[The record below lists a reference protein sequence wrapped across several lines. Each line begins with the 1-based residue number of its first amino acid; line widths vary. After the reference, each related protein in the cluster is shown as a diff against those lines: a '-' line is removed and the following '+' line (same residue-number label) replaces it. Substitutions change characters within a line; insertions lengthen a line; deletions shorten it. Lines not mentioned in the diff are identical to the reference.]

1 MLLINNLSFS
11 RNETKIFENLNLSLS
26 NKKIIQIK
34 GRNGSGKTT
43 FLKVILNILEPNNG
57 EVIWKGKNIKK
68 NIFDFYN
75 QTTFIMD
82 NNTSTRELSVEDNI
96 NFWRG
101 LSSSKLNNEEIF
113 ELLNKLNIEK
123 YYKTKVMYL
132 SSGERKKLELI
143 RLILE
148 QKRLWVLDEP
158 FNHLDDL
165 SVEILNQTF
174 LDHINNDGIIILDD
188 YKLKG
193 WWNDG
198 VTKAIDYFIDAKK
211 IKILNCHNLFNYHH
225 QCILQ
230 KFES

>member
-11 RNETKIFENLNLSLS
+11 RNESKIFENLNLSLS

-57 EVIWKGKNIKK
+57 EIIWKGKNIKK

-148 QKRLWVLDEP
+148 QKKLWVLDEP

-165 SVEILNQTF
+165 SIEILNQTF
-174 LDHINNDGIIILDD
+174 LDHVNNDGMILFASHYDPMI
-188 YKLKG
+188 
-193 WWNDG
+193 N
-198 VTKAIDYFIDAKK
+198 
-211 IKILNCHNLFNYHH
+211 NLET
-225 QCILQ
+225 LVL
-230 KFES
+230 S

>member
-34 GRNGSGKTT
+34 GSNGSGKTT

-57 EVIWKGKNIKK
+57 EIIWKGKNIKK
-68 NIFDFYN
+68 NIFDFYK

-148 QKRLWVLDEP
+148 QKKLWVLDEP

-165 SVEILNQTF
+165 SIEILNQTF
-174 LDHINNDGIIILDD
+174 LDHANNDGMILFASHYDPMINN
-188 YKLKG
+188 LETL
-193 WWNDG
+193 
-198 VTKAIDYFIDAKK
+198 V
-211 IKILNCHNLFNYHH
+211 LN
-225 QCILQ
+225 
-230 KFES
+230 

>member
-1 MLLINNLSFS
+1 MLLVNNLSFS
-11 RNETKIFENLNLSLS
+11 RNKIKIFENLNLSLS
-26 NKKIIQIK
+26 NKGIIQIK
-34 GRNGSGKTT
+34 GKNGSGKTT
-43 FLKVILNILEPNNG
+43 FLKVILNILEPENG
-57 EVIWKGKNIKK
+57 EIIWKGKNIKK

-82 NNTSTRELSVEDNI
+82 NNTSTRNLSVEDNI

-113 ELLNKLNIEK
+113 ELLKKLNIEK

-148 QKRLWVLDEP
+148 QKKLWLLDEP

-165 SVEILNQTF
+165 TIEILNQTF
-174 LDHINNDGIIILDD
+174 LDHINNDGMILFASHF
-188 YKLKG
+188 
-193 WWNDG
+193 NPMI
-198 VTKAIDYFIDAKK
+198 T
-211 IKILNCHNLFNYHH
+211 NLETLEFN
-225 QCILQ
+225 
-230 KFES
+230 

>member
-57 EVIWKGKNIKK
+57 EIIWKGKNIKK
-68 NIFDFYN
+68 NIFDFYK

-148 QKRLWVLDEP
+148 QKKLWVLDEP

-174 LDHINNDGIIILDD
+174 LDHVNNDGMILFASHYDPMINN
-188 YKLKG
+188 LE
-193 WWNDG
+193 
-198 VTKAIDYFIDAKK
+198 
-211 IKILNCHNLFNYHH
+211 ILVLN
-225 QCILQ
+225 
-230 KFES
+230 

>member
-11 RNETKIFENLNLSLS
+11 RNETKIFENLSLSLS

-57 EVIWKGKNIKK
+57 EIIWKGKNIKK
-68 NIFDFYN
+68 NIFDFYK

-148 QKRLWVLDEP
+148 QKKLWVLDEP

-165 SVEILNQTF
+165 SIEILNQTF
-174 LDHINNDGIIILDD
+174 LDHANNDGMILFASHYDPMI
-188 YKLKG
+188 
-193 WWNDG
+193 N
-198 VTKAIDYFIDAKK
+198 
-211 IKILNCHNLFNYHH
+211 NLET
-225 QCILQ
+225 LVL
-230 KFES
+230 S

>member
-11 RNETKIFENLNLSLS
+11 RNETKIFENLNLSLT

-43 FLKVILNILEPNNG
+43 FLKVILNILEPNGG
-57 EVIWKGKNIKK
+57 EIIWKGKNIKK

-82 NNTSTRELSVEDNI
+82 NNTSTRNLTVEDNI

-101 LSSSKLNNEEIF
+101 LTSSKLNNEEIF
-113 ELLNKLNIEK
+113 ELLKKLNIEK

-132 SSGERKKLELI
+132 SSGERKKLELL

-148 QKRLWVLDEP
+148 QKKLWILDEP

-165 SVEILNQTF
+165 SIEILNQTF
-174 LDHINNDGIIILDD
+174 LDHVNSEGMILFASHFDPMINNLET
-188 YKLKG
+188 LE
-193 WWNDG
+193 
-198 VTKAIDYFIDAKK
+198 
-211 IKILNCHNLFNYHH
+211 FN
-225 QCILQ
+225 
-230 KFES
+230 

>member
-11 RNETKIFENLNLSLS
+11 RNETKIFENLNLSLG
-26 NKKIIQIK
+26 NKRIIQIK

-43 FLKVILNILEPNNG
+43 FLKVILNILEPYNG
-57 EVIWKGKNIKK
+57 EIIWKGKNIKK
-68 NIFDFYN
+68 NIFDFYKE
-75 QTTFIMD
+75 TTFIMD

-101 LSSSKLNNEEIF
+101 LSSSKLDNEEIF

-148 QKRLWVLDEP
+148 QKKLWVLDEP

-165 SVEILNQTF
+165 SIEILNQTF
-174 LDHINNDGIIILDD
+174 LDHVNNDGMILFASHYDPMI
-188 YKLKG
+188 
-193 WWNDG
+193 N
-198 VTKAIDYFIDAKK
+198 
-211 IKILNCHNLFNYHH
+211 NLET
-225 QCILQ
+225 LVL
-230 KFES
+230 S

>member
-57 EVIWKGKNIKK
+57 EIIWKGKNIKK

-165 SVEILNQTF
+165 SKEMLNQTF
-174 LDHINNDGIIILDD
+174 LDHVNNDGMILFASHYDPMINN
-188 YKLKG
+188 LETL
-193 WWNDG
+193 
-198 VTKAIDYFIDAKK
+198 V
-211 IKILNCHNLFNYHH
+211 LN
-225 QCILQ
+225 
-230 KFES
+230 

>member
-57 EVIWKGKNIKK
+57 EIIWKGKNIKK
-68 NIFDFYN
+68 NIFDFYK

-148 QKRLWVLDEP
+148 QKKLWVLDEP

-165 SVEILNQTF
+165 SIEILNQTF
-174 LDHINNDGIIILDD
+174 LDHVNNDGMILFASHFDPKID
-188 YKLKG
+188 NLERLKI
-193 WWNDG
+193 N
-198 VTKAIDYFIDAKK
+198 
-211 IKILNCHNLFNYHH
+211 
-225 QCILQ
+225 
-230 KFES
+230 

>member
-34 GRNGSGKTT
+34 GSNGSGKTT

-57 EVIWKGKNIKK
+57 EIIWKGKNIKK
-68 NIFDFYN
+68 NIFDFYK

-148 QKRLWVLDEP
+148 QKKLWVLDEP

-165 SVEILNQTF
+165 SIEILNQTF
-174 LDHINNDGIIILDD
+174 LDHVNNDGMILFASHYDPMINN
-188 YKLKG
+188 LETL
-193 WWNDG
+193 
-198 VTKAIDYFIDAKK
+198 V
-211 IKILNCHNLFNYHH
+211 LN
-225 QCILQ
+225 
-230 KFES
+230 

>member
-57 EVIWKGKNIKK
+57 EIIWKGKNIKK

-148 QKRLWVLDEP
+148 QKKLWVLDEP

-165 SVEILNQTF
+165 SIEILNQTF
-174 LDHINNDGIIILDD
+174 LDHANNDGMILFASHYDPMI
-188 YKLKG
+188 
-193 WWNDG
+193 N
-198 VTKAIDYFIDAKK
+198 
-211 IKILNCHNLFNYHH
+211 NLET
-225 QCILQ
+225 LVL
-230 KFES
+230 S

>member
-1 MLLINNLSFS
+1 MLLVNNLSFS
-11 RNETKIFENLNLSLS
+11 RNDTKIFENLNLSLS

-57 EVIWKGKNIKK
+57 EIFWKGKNIKK
-68 NIFDFYN
+68 NIFDFYK

-123 YYKTKVMYL
+123 YYKSKVMYL
-132 SSGERKKLELI
+132 SSGEKKKLELI

-148 QKRLWVLDEP
+148 QKKLWVLDEP

-165 SVEILNQTF
+165 SIEILNQTF
-174 LDHINNDGIIILDD
+174 LDHINNDGMILFASHYDPMI
-188 YKLKG
+188 
-193 WWNDG
+193 N
-198 VTKAIDYFIDAKK
+198 
-211 IKILNCHNLFNYHH
+211 NLET
-225 QCILQ
+225 LVL
-230 KFES
+230 S

>member
-11 RNETKIFENLNLSLS
+11 RNETKIFENLNLSMS
-26 NKKIIQIK
+26 NKKITQIK

-43 FLKVILNILEPNNG
+43 FLKVVLNILEPKSG
-57 EVIWKGKNIKK
+57 EIIWKGKNIKK
-68 NIFDFYN
+68 NIFDFFS

-113 ELLNKLNIEK
+113 ELLKKLDIEK

-132 SSGERKKLELI
+132 SSGEKKKLELL
-143 RLILE
+143 RLVFE
-148 QKRLWVLDEP
+148 QKKLWVLDEP

-165 SVEILNQTF
+165 SIEILNQTF
-174 LDHINNDGIIILDD
+174 LDHINNDGMILFASHFNPIIS
-188 YKLKG
+188 
-193 WWNDG
+193 
-198 VTKAIDYFIDAKK
+198 
-211 IKILNCHNLFNYHH
+211 NLETLVMN
-225 QCILQ
+225 
-230 KFES
+230 

>member
-1 MLLINNLSFS
+1 MLLINNLSFL
-11 RNETKIFENLNLSLS
+11 RNGTTIFENLNLSLS

-57 EVIWKGKNIKK
+57 EIIWKGKDIKK

-82 NNTSTRELSVEDNI
+82 NNTSTREFSVEDNI
-96 NFWRG
+96 NFWGG
-101 LSSSKLNNEEIF
+101 LSSSKLNSEEIY

-148 QKRLWVLDEP
+148 QKKLWILDEP

-165 SVEILNQTF
+165 SIEILNQTF
-174 LDHINNDGIIILDD
+174 LDHVNNDGMILFASHYDPMINN
-188 YKLKG
+188 LETL
-193 WWNDG
+193 
-198 VTKAIDYFIDAKK
+198 V
-211 IKILNCHNLFNYHH
+211 LN
-225 QCILQ
+225 
-230 KFES
+230 

>member
-11 RNETKIFENLNLSLS
+11 RNESKIFENLSLSLS

-34 GRNGSGKTT
+34 GKNGSGKTT

-57 EVIWKGKNIKK
+57 EIIWKGKNIKK
-68 NIFDFYN
+68 NIFDFYK

-113 ELLNKLNIEK
+113 ELLKKLDIEK

-132 SSGERKKLELI
+132 SSGERKKLELL

-148 QKRLWVLDEP
+148 QKKLWVLDEP

-165 SVEILNQTF
+165 SIEILNQTF
-174 LDHINNDGIIILDD
+174 LDHVNNDGMILFASHYDPMI
-188 YKLKG
+188 
-193 WWNDG
+193 N
-198 VTKAIDYFIDAKK
+198 
-211 IKILNCHNLFNYHH
+211 NLET
-225 QCILQ
+225 LVL
-230 KFES
+230 S